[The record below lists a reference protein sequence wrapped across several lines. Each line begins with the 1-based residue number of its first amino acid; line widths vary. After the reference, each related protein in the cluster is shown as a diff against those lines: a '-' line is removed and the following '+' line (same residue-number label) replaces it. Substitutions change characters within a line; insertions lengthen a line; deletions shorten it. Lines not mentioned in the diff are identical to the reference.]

1 MKKSGFT
8 LIEILIVVAI
18 IGLISTMG
26 LVAFQTSMRRTRD
39 ARRISEVKSL
49 QGAAEQ
55 YYADHANS
63 YPTTDG
69 CLTHL
74 SAYVQGFTIQGGV
87 YVDPKA
93 RAYVCDFTPPGGA
106 TWSYCVEALLEG
118 TTANDGNS
126 AVNCSGSTIGSTS
139 RYYLQHNL
147 F

>member
-26 LVAFQTSMRRTRD
+26 LVAFQASMRRTRD
-39 ARRISEVKSL
+39 ARRISEVKAL

-63 YPTTDG
+63 YPNNLDG
-69 CLTHL
+69 CFTHL
-74 SAYVQGFTIQGGV
+74 SSYLQGFTVAGSE
-87 YVDPKA
+87 YVDPKN
-93 RAYVCDFTPPGGA
+93 RAYVCDFTPGL
-106 TWSYCVEALLEG
+106 TSYCIETMLEG

-126 AVNCSGSTIGSTS
+126 WLNCGGTTMSTGVT
-139 RYYLQHNL
+139 RYYVLRNL